1 MDAKSL
7 ANLFASGHPTSVSR
21 CRHKSISLPAA
32 KNILNNKTGIWKVPN
47 MNSYDEIDSIG
58 PQGETHG
65 KKPLV
70 LV

>member
-7 ANLFASGHPTSVSR
+7 ANLFASEHPTSVAR

-32 KNILNNKTGIWKVPN
+32 KNILTSKTGIWKVPN
-47 MNSYDEIDSIG
+47 MNCYDKIDRIG
-58 PQGETHG
+58 SQGETHK